1 MSLKKKKLV
10 SIILNCFNGEKF
22 LKKTLDSIKQ
32 QSYKNWELIFIDN
45 HSTDNSKLIFKS
57 YKDKRFKYFKTKK
70 HLSLYSARNFGVN
83 KSKGDF
89 ISFIDADDW
98 WIKNKIEKQ
107 ITLFFKNHNLDI
119 VFSNVFIY
127 EEKNKK
133 KKLFI
138 KKKIKFI
145 NSQSL
150 INKFEMPIL
159 TTMIKKKIFKS
170 NKFNNQYTI
179 IGDFDFFT
187 RLAIHYN
194 IGYIHEPLAYYRIH
208 RSNLTNERID
218 LNIKELIHWHRHNQK
233 KKIFK
238 AVNFK
243 KVINL
248 IELLQIKKKIMQNK
262 KVEALKL
269 IFSKSLNFSKFKYL
283 FFLLIK

>member
-22 LKKTLDSIKQ
+22 LKKTLDSIKL

-138 KKKIKFI
+138 KKK
-145 NSQSL
+145 
-150 INKFEMPIL
+150 
-159 TTMIKKKIFKS
+159 
-170 NKFNNQYTI
+170 
-179 IGDFDFFT
+179 
-187 RLAIHYN
+187 
-194 IGYIHEPLAYYRIH
+194 
-208 RSNLTNERID
+208 
-218 LNIKELIHWHRHNQK
+218 
-233 KKIFK
+233 
-238 AVNFK
+238 
-243 KVINL
+243 
-248 IELLQIKKKIMQNK
+248 
-262 KVEALKL
+262 
-269 IFSKSLNFSKFKYL
+269 
-283 FFLLIK
+283 

>member
-1 MSLKKKKLV
+1 MNSKKKKLV

-22 LKKTLDSIKQ
+22 LKRTLDSIKQ
-32 QSYKNWELIFIDN
+32 QSYKKWELIFIDN
-45 HSTDNSKLIFKS
+45 HSTDSSKLIFKS
-57 YKDKRFKYFKTKK
+57 YKNKKFKYFKTKK
-70 HLSLYSARNFGVN
+70 HLPLYSARNFGVS

-98 WIKNKIEKQ
+98 WIKNKIKKQ
-107 ITLFFKNHNLDI
+107 ISLFLKNNNLDI

-127 EEKNKK
+127 GEKNKK
-133 KKLFI
+133 KNFFI
-138 KKKIKFI
+138 KKKINFI

-170 NKFNNQYTI
+170 NKFNNKYSI
-179 IGDFDFFT
+179 IGDFDFFV
-187 RLAIHYN
+187 RLALNYN

-208 RSNLTNERID
+208 SSNLTNERID
-218 LNIKELIHWHRHNQK
+218 LNIKELIHWYRHNK
-233 KKIFK
+233 KKKKFK
-238 AVNFK
+238 ELNFK

-248 IELLQIKKKIMQNK
+248 IELLNIKKKIIQNK
-262 KVEALKL
+262 KGEALKL
-269 IFSKSLNFSKFKYL
+269 IFSKSLNFLKFKYL

>member
-22 LKKTLDSIKQ
+22 LKKTLDSIKL

-208 RSNLTNERID
+208 GSNLTNERID

-262 KVEALKL
+262 KGEALKL

>member
-1 MSLKKKKLV
+1 M
-10 SIILNCFNGEKF
+10 
-22 LKKTLDSIKQ
+22 
-32 QSYKNWELIFIDN
+32 IFIDN

-208 RSNLTNERID
+208 GSNLTNERID

-262 KVEALKL
+262 KGEALKL

>member
-170 NKFNNQYTI
+170 NKFNKQYTI

-208 RSNLTNERID
+208 GSNLTNERID

-262 KVEALKL
+262 KGEALKL

>member
-22 LKKTLDSIKQ
+22 LKKTLDSIKL

-208 RSNLTNERID
+208 GSNLTNKRID

-262 KVEALKL
+262 KGEALKL